1 MIKDEAFVVSSFF
14 FFVRKGVESGERV
27 LLRTGPERLLPERLL
42 PSKIFKK
49 IFSGRGV
56 GWF

>member
-1 MIKDEAFVVSSFF
+1 MVSSFF
-14 FFVRKGVESGERV
+14 FFVGKGGS
-27 LLRTGPERLLPERLL
+27 RLL

-56 GWF
+56 GWFLNGWGELVIRDLWSVRFWATIHL